1 MVSGQWSVISGQWS
15 VISGQWSVVSDQWS
29 VVSGQ
34 RLWRLIQGWHWLS
47 SYELCKKHIQHSF
60 DGEQKQEDRQIDGR
74 DQEESAGQQLYGTEE
89 EVEQQNYIAA

>member
-1 MVSGQWSVISGQWS
+1 MVLDGGVAGAEPLHK
-15 VISGQWSVVSDQWS
+15 GGPKARPPRTAVVSDQWS

-60 DGEQKQEDRQIDGR
+60 DREQKQEDRQIDGR
-74 DQEESAGQQLYGTEE
+74 DQEESAGQQLYRTEE
-89 EVEQQNYIAA
+89 EV